1 MELSLE
7 SVSRKKGS
15 KMRRITRLIG
25 IVWRVLL
32 VVLCRMR
39 WVEMRE
45 RDRGGTL
52 ARGRKG
58 FRKATASGSGRK
70 GDRTNPRLSGR
81 AKSWVLASQLGVGVE
96 GERSGG
102 TSQIN
107 SAPFSELHD
116 GRLCG
121 AINRSEGEDRNSHS
135 AYCRSSVL
143 TAPPTSVRI
152 GVSLSYSAKHRL
164 PGGLKQQ
171 HSRGWKPEVRVL
183 AGPRSIRNPRED
195 LSLLL
200 AASG

>member
-7 SVSRKKGS
+7 SVSRKKGF
-15 KMRRITRLIG
+15 KMRRVTRLIG

-102 TSQIN
+102 MSQIN

-135 AYCRSSVL
+135 AYCPQQRPDGSAYLSEDRCFFEL
-143 TAPPTSVRI
+143 LSKAPPA
-152 GVSLSYSAKHRL
+152 GW
-164 PGGLKQQ
+164 LKT
-171 HSRGWKPEVRVL
+171 
-183 AGPRSIRNPRED
+183 
-195 LSLLL
+195 
-200 AASG
+200 AAF